1 MCSCTGE
8 TLDVDCGELQVTG
21 APHPVGSALVAE
33 IERTGTADARSL
45 SRRVSTDFL
54 ARNDTTREE
63 VEAALE
69 RAVGGSSVERKP
81 ERATI
86 IINDHRHS
94 LNMGPQAKVEGSNV
108 NVGGMQVNVSLNVEK
123 TEVLSAIEALVRPG
137 LSGEWNP
144 DAARELADVID
155 QRGDVTVHEIRE
167 LTTRV
172 GQEEKA
178 GSGRVKAFL
187 ADVASN
193 GLGGALGAGIAAG
206 LGFLF

>member
-1 MCSCTGE
+1 
-8 TLDVDCGELQVTG
+8 
-21 APHPVGSALVAE
+21 
-33 IERTGTADARSL
+33 
-45 SRRVSTDFL
+45 
-54 ARNDTTREE
+54 
-63 VEAALE
+63 
-69 RAVGGSSVERKP
+69 
-81 ERATI
+81 
-86 IINDHRHS
+86 
-94 LNMGPQAKVEGSNV
+94 
-108 NVGGMQVNVSLNVEK
+108 
-123 TEVLSAIEALVRPG
+123 